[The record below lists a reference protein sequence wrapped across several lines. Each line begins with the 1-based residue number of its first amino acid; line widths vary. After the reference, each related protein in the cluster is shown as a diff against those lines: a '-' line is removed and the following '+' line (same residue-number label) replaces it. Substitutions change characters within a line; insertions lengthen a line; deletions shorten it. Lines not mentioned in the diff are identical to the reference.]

1 MKPLRLLALTL
12 SMIAVFSLITYS
24 IIDGLARMRSAS
36 VMADGANK
44 FLNSLSAEQKGKAVF
59 TFNDEQ
65 RYDWHFV
72 PRARKGLPLKELNAD
87 QRKLAMEFLK
97 TGLSASGY
105 KKVTTIISLEP
116 ILRVLEQEQGRSN
129 MVRDEELYYFS
140 VFGTPSVNEVWGW
153 RVEGHHLSLN
163 YTVVKGDLISSTPH
177 FFGANPAEV
186 KKGPQTG
193 LRALAGEEDQG
204 RTLVKSL
211 DEQQR
216 AIAIFDKTAPRDIL
230 TTNIRRADPLKPEGL
245 PFSKL
250 KKEQK
255 DLLNKLL
262 EEYLSRMPQDI
273 ADERRKKLRDA
284 GVDKIHFA
292 WAGGL
297 ERGEGHYYRL
307 QGPTFLIEYD
317 DTQNNAN
324 HIHSVWR
331 DFNGDFGADLLRAH
345 YTTTPHDQQ
354 ISGIIYEEGDW
365 GKEGV
370 AMPKILYKV
379 KPKYTREALRKKI
392 KGLVELSVIFT
403 SDGRI
408 VIDKVI
414 RDLPYGL
421 TDQAIVAAQ
430 KIRFNPATKD
440 GQPVNV
446 RANLEFSFATYQR
459 L

>member
-1 MKPLRLLALTL
+1 MKPVRLLALTL
-12 SMIAVFSLITYS
+12 STIAVLWMISYS

-59 TFNDEQ
+59 SFNDEQ

-105 KKVTTIISLEP
+105 QKATTIISLEP
-116 ILRVLEQEQGRSN
+116 VLKELEAARPN
-129 MVRDEELYYFS
+129 NVRDEELYYFS

-153 RVEGHHLSLN
+153 RVEGHHISLN
-163 YTVVKGDLISSTPH
+163 FTVVKGDLISTTPH

-186 KKGPQTG
+186 KQGPRQG
-193 LRALAGEEDQG
+193 VRALAGEEDQG
-204 RTLVKSL
+204 RNLVKAL

-216 AIAIFDKTAPRDIL
+216 AIAIFDKTAPRDIV
-230 TTNIRRADPLKPEGL
+230 TTNIRKADPLKPEGL
-245 PFSKL
+245 PFSQM

-273 ADERRKKLRDA
+273 ADDRRKKLRNA
-284 GVDKIHFA
+284 GMDKIHFA

-307 QGPTFLIEYD
+307 QGTTFLIEYD

-324 HIHSVWR
+324 HIHTVWR

-354 ISGIIYEEGDW
+354 ISGLIYESRDLGR
-365 GKEGV
+365 EGV
-370 AMPKILYKV
+370 TWPKILSKAIA
-379 KPKYTREALRKKI
+379 KYTPEARRKKI

-403 SDGRI
+403 ADGRI

-421 TDQAIVAAQ
+421 TDQAIAAAQ
-430 KIRFNPATKD
+430 KILFNPATKD

-446 RANLEFSFATYQR
+446 RSNLTFSFETYR
-459 L
+459 M